1 MYLPTRS
8 IFYISHFEIYKIC
21 LCHAA
26 FLTWNNKASKS
37 PLDELKALK
46 DLKDLKDFKEAVTNG
61 KPTNLLKS
69 GPNLLL
75 FYFINRSKVFKA

>member
-1 MYLPTRS
+1 MYVFVTLL
-8 IFYISHFEIYKIC
+8 FYPGI
-21 LCHAA
+21 
-26 FLTWNNKASKS
+26 TKASKS

-69 GPNLLL
+69 GQNLLL
-75 FYFINRSKVFKA
+75 FYCINRFKLSKLS